1 MLHSAP
7 DRRLPTI
14 TISQRGT
21 SGNSSSEAG
30 TFLVTAGITD
40 YTQTTAI
47 NYLVDSLK
55 DAGLW
60 TKMKV
65 IYPFVGGTAAAHQLN
80 LKDPT
85 TNLISFSNITHSSAG
100 ISATNI
106 ASVGSAV
113 SAYSSVS
120 DSVTDT
126 SFGYY
131 GTTIYSSPNNIILGD
146 GTSSSATS
154 AIGVTTSGNNNV
166 YYKAFGGA
174 AGTGGS
180 PYSTGFLGSDGFK
193 MISVLGA
200 TARVSTNQIENN
212 PFTSGSTKASLG
224 WRLLTN
230 AANSTSNT
238 FSFFFVG
245 FGLTSAE
252 MLTLHNIVGTYQGI
266 LGRQI
271 YSFDPNLHPWTN
283 RFKSTAGVTDTTQ
296 IAAVNQLVLDL
307 ENQGWLSSITVYP
320 FVGPTLSA
328 YAISLSTTANGSA
341 GNATWDPLGVD
352 PLVAASAGIAT
363 GINQSTLTSGGFLGF
378 YCNENLVAG
387 AAANWD
393 VYPFASNSAGGGIG
407 INLREGAG
415 NNIRVLAYAI
425 GSSGGTVVGT
435 NTNSIGA
442 YHLQIQSGLGTGTMT
457 LYKNA
462 VPYTS
467 VANGTVASSVLMR
480 IPGSPSNANS
490 AGRRFAV
497 SYIGLFTLTP
507 AEISTLNTIIT
518 NYVTNLGRL

>member
-7 DRRLPTI
+7 DRRLPSV

-21 SGNSSSEAG
+21 SGNNSSEADA
-30 TFLVTAGITD
+30 FLITAGITD

-65 IYPFVGGTAAAHQLN
+65 IYPLVGGTAQAHQLN

-85 TNLISFSNITHSSAG
+85 INLLTFSNITHSSAG

-113 SAYSSVS
+113 SAYSSVN
-120 DSVTDT
+120 DSITDT
-126 SFGYY
+126 SFGCY
-131 GTTIYSSPNNIILGD
+131 GTTIYSSPNNIFLGD
-146 GTSSSATS
+146 GTAGTANSM
-154 AIGVTTSGNNNV
+154 GVPTSGGI
-166 YYKAFGGA
+166 YYKAMGNI
-174 AGTGGS
+174 AGSGS
-180 PYSTGFLGSDGFK
+180 TPYSSGFLANDGFK
-193 MISVLGA
+193 MVSVLGG
-200 TARVSTNQIENN
+200 TTRISTNQIENT
-212 PFTSGSTKASLG
+212 PFTAGTTKGNLG

-230 AANSTSNT
+230 AANTTSNT

-245 FGLTSAE
+245 NGLTSAE
-252 MLTLHNIVGTYQGI
+252 MLTLHNIVGNYQGI

-271 YSFDPNLHPWTN
+271 YSFDSNLHPWTN
-283 RFKSTAGVTDTTQ
+283 RFKFTAGVTDTTQ

-307 ENQGWLSSITVYP
+307 ENQGWLNTITVYP
-320 FVGPTLSA
+320 FVGPILSA

-352 PLVAASAGIAT
+352 PLVAGSAGMAT
-363 GINQSTLTSGGFLGF
+363 GINQTTLTSGGFLGF

-387 AAANWD
+387 VATNWD
-393 VYPFASNSAGGGIG
+393 VYPNTSNSAGGGIG
-407 INLREGAG
+407 INLREGAS
-415 NNIRVLAYAI
+415 NNIRVLAYAV
-425 GSSGGTVVGT
+425 GSTGGTVVGT

-467 VANGTVASSVLMR
+467 VANGTTATSAVMR

-497 SYIGLFTLTP
+497 SYIGAFTLTP

-518 NYVTNLGRL
+518 NYVTALGRL

>member
-7 DRRLPTI
+7 DRRLPSV

-21 SGNSSSEAG
+21 SGNNSSEADA
-30 TFLVTAGITD
+30 FLITAGITD

-65 IYPFVGGTAAAHQLN
+65 IYPLVGGTSQAHQLN

-85 TNLISFSNITHSSAG
+85 INLLTFSNITHSSAG

-113 SAYSSVS
+113 SAYSSVN
-120 DSVTDT
+120 DSITDT
-126 SFGYY
+126 SFGCY
-131 GTTIYSSPNNIILGD
+131 GTTIYSSPNNIFLGD
-146 GTSSSATS
+146 GTAGTANSMGVAT
-154 AIGVTTSGNNNV
+154 AGNNIV
-166 YYKAFGGA
+166 YYRAMGNLIGA
-174 AGTGGS
+174 TNNGYVS
-180 PYSTGFLGSDGFK
+180 GFLGGDGFK
-193 MISVLGA
+193 MVSILGT
-200 TARVSTNQIENN
+200 TARISTNQIEA
-212 PFTSGSTKASLG
+212 PPATSGNTKGNLG

-230 AANSTSNT
+230 AANTTSNT

-245 FGLTSAE
+245 NGLTSAE
-252 MLTLHNIVGTYQGI
+252 MLTLHNIVGNYQGI

-271 YSFDPNLHPWTN
+271 YSFDSNLHPWTN
-283 RFKSTAGVTDTTQ
+283 RFKFTAGVTDTTQ

-307 ENQGWLSSITVYP
+307 ENQGWLNTITVYP
-320 FVGPTLSA
+320 FVGPVLSA
-328 YAISLSTTANGSA
+328 YAISLSTTANGTA
-341 GNATWDPLGVD
+341 GNATWDPSGVD

-378 YCNENLVAG
+378 YCNENLSAGVAS
-387 AAANWD
+387 NWD
-393 VYPFASNSAGGGIG
+393 VYPFVSNSAGGGIG
-407 INLREGAG
+407 INLREGAS

-425 GSSGGTVVGT
+425 GSTGGTIVGT
-435 NTNSIGA
+435 NANSIGS

-462 VPYTS
+462 VPYTT
-467 VANGTVASSVLMR
+467 VANGTTMSSVVMR

-497 SYIGLFTLTP
+497 SYIGAFTLTP

-518 NYVTNLGRL
+518 NYVTALGRL